1 MTVKT
6 VIGTTKVG
14 RAKFAAAHQT
24 GTLPRITHLAFGN
37 GGHDPATGEPVE
49 FDDNRTTVPGQFATL
64 RPVSSVKVN
73 GMICT
78 IVGRLDY
85 NQEVGQIVSTCGLID
100 ADGNLVAYKN
110 FSPKAKDADTRFEV
124 QWTEQF

>member
-1 MTVKT
+1 MTEIIT
-6 VIGTTKVG
+6 TTKVG

-24 GTLPRITHLAFGN
+24 GILPRITHLAFGN

-64 RPVSSVKVN
+64 RPVSSVTAN

-85 NQEVGQIVSTCGLID
+85 AHEVGQIVSPRLIGSAGD
-100 ADGNLVAYKN
+100 NHSTTSRRTNTSLRY
-110 FSPKAKDADTRFEV
+110 SS
-124 QWTEQF
+124 

>member
-1 MTVKT
+1 MTEFIT
-6 VIGTTKVG
+6 TTKVG

-37 GGHDPATGEPVE
+37 GGHDPATGGPVE

-64 RPVSSVKVN
+64 QPVSSVTVN

-85 NQEVGQIVSTCGLID
+85 NHEVGQIVSTCGLID

>member
-1 MTVKT
+1 MTEIIT
-6 VIGTTKVG
+6 TTKVG

-37 GGHDPATGEPVE
+37 GGHDAGGNPIAV
-49 FDDNRTTVPGQFATL
+49 DDNRTTVPGQFATL
-64 RPVSSVKVN
+64 RPVSSVTAN
-73 GMICT
+73 GMVCA

-85 NQEVGQIVSTCGLID
+85 AHEVGQIVSTCGLID
-100 ADGNLVAYKN
+100 DDGDLVAYKN

>member
-24 GTLPRITHLAFGN
+24 GILPPITHLVFGN

-49 FDDNRTTVPGQFATL
+49 FDDNLTTVPGQFETL
-64 RPVSSVKVN
+64 RPVSSVTAN

-85 NQEVGQIVSTCGLID
+85 DHEVGQIVSTCGLID
-100 ADGNLVAYKN
+100 ADGDLVAYKN

>member
-24 GTLPRITHLAFGN
+24 GVLPKITHLAFGN
-37 GGHDPATGEPVE
+37 GGHDPATGAPVE
-49 FDDNRTTVPGQFATL
+49 FDDNRTTVPGQFTTL
-64 RPVSSVKVN
+64 RPVSSVTAN

-85 NQEVGQIVSTCGLID
+85 AHEVGQIVSTCGLID
-100 ADGNLVAYKN
+100 SAGDLVAYKN

>member
-49 FDDNRTTVPGQFATL
+49 FDDNRTTVPGQFPTL
-64 RPVSSVKVN
+64 RPVSDVTVN
-73 GMICT
+73 GMICS
-78 IVGRLDY
+78 IIGRLDY

>member
-24 GTLPRITHLAFGN
+24 GILPRITHLAFGN

-49 FDDNRTTVPGQFATL
+49 FDDNRTTVPGQFETL
-64 RPVSSVKVN
+64 RPISSVTAN

-85 NQEVGQIVSTCGLID
+85 AHEVGQIVSTCGLID

>member
-1 MTVKT
+1 MAVKT

-24 GTLPRITHLAFGN
+24 GILPRITHLAFGN
-37 GGHDPATGEPVE
+37 GGHDADGNPIAV
-49 FDDNRTTVPGQFATL
+49 DDNRTTVPGQFETL
-64 RPVSSVKVN
+64 RPVSSVTAN

-85 NQEVGQIVSTCGLID
+85 DHEVGQIVSTCGLID
-100 ADGNLVAYKN
+100 ADGDLVAYKN

>member
-37 GGHDPATGEPVE
+37 GGHDPATGEPIE
-49 FDDNRTTVPGQFATL
+49 FDDNRTTVPGQFPTL
-64 RPVSSVKVN
+64 RPVSDVTVN

-78 IVGRLDY
+78 IIGRLDY

>member
-1 MTVKT
+1 MTEIIT
-6 VIGTTKVG
+6 TTKVG

-24 GTLPRITHLAFGN
+24 GILPRITHLAFGN
-37 GGHDPATGEPVE
+37 GGHDASGNPIAV
-49 FDDNRTTVPGQFATL
+49 DDNRTTVPGQFATL
-64 RPVSSVKVN
+64 RPVSSVTAN
-73 GMICT
+73 EMICT

-85 NQEVGQIVSTCGLID
+85 AHEVGQIVSTCGLID
-100 ADGNLVAYKN
+100 ADGDLVAYKN